1 MLQITT
7 ELANALRPLI
17 EKIVD
22 ERCRNVLRVERY
34 EVSTAANGTKM
45 GVILPYGGSEIFL
58 PYSRAVE
65 NASVGDSVL
74 VLWRGTLSN
83 GKVWCYG
90 DGPDLPVYNG
100 GVS

>member
-1 MLQITT
+1 MIELTT
-7 ELANALRPLI
+7 EFADLLRPLI

-22 ERCRNVLRVERY
+22 ERCKNALRVERY

-45 GVILPYGGSEIFL
+45 GVKTPYGNEIFL
-58 PYSRAVE
+58 PYSNEVAT
-65 NASVGDSVL
+65 ASVGDSVL

-90 DGPDLPVYNG
+90 DGPDLPLYG
-100 GVS
+100 GGFT